1 MVGRS
6 TSVFLNYCEPIII
19 SFLLYRRCNVVGG
32 FDDKKKKKILH
43 CDKLMPLEGIR
54 LLALGNK
61 YQVQE
66 SKRQ

>member
-1 MVGRS
+1 M
-6 TSVFLNYCEPIII
+6 I
-19 SFLLYRRCNVVGG
+19 
-32 FDDKKKKKILH
+32 KKKKKILH

-66 SKRQ
+66 SKRQKSS